1 MTQPTSPIALNI
13 SPPLKHRPNRSP
25 HYQPYAK
32 HPSQRYTSPDAQYI
46 DHRHTPQQ
54 LSPRGTAY
62 HHHQQQPQQQPRQP
76 QPQPQYYNQPPR
88 YQQAPPPPLTM
99 PQEEQRQQQQLSP
112 KQPPQS
118 STYSSKI
125 TQETGCH
132 IYRYTNNGD
141 TVDQSLHQI
150 VGSNGKVYVEY
161 IPGHSLVYI
170 PSSASPTIVMGQM
183 MGNSR
188 QGRLKE
194 KSPKNARPSNVFFKY
209 RSHKLPEL
217 TLKYPKLNQTVISR
231 MVADHWKAET
241 DEVKDRFK
249 KQYKNEMIQY
259 EVAKKLSRYQ
269 SS

>member
-1 MTQPTSPIALNI
+1 M
-13 SPPLKHRPNRSP
+13 
-25 HYQPYAK
+25 
-32 HPSQRYTSPDAQYI
+32 
-46 DHRHTPQQ
+46 PQQ
-54 LSPRGTAY
+54 
-62 HHHQQQPQQQPRQP
+62 
-76 QPQPQYYNQPPR
+76 
-88 YQQAPPPPLTM
+88 
-99 PQEEQRQQQQLSP
+99 EQRQQQQQLSP

-183 MGNSR
+183 MANSR

-217 TLKYPKLNQTVISR
+217 TVKYPKLNQTVISR
-231 MVADHWKAET
+231 MVADHWKAES

-249 KQYKNEMIQY
+249 LQYKNEMIQY

-269 SS
+269 SSVIPREYREEDFTDNPSTYSPFSTAPTHMSGPPSASSNHEPAQHQSYPTLPTTSPRRQQLSQEPKESGHSYQ